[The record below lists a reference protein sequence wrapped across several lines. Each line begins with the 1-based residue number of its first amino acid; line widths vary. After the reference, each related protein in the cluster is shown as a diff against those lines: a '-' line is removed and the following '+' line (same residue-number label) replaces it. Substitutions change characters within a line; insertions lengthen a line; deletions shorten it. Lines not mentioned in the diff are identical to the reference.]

1 MKTIA
6 LSKMQ
11 AATIALQMLITCIP
25 VTLKGQHSAGT
36 LAERTLAR
44 PDVRWIHRRTAD
56 ANVYVLSGS
65 APAGMLTHLASESQ
79 RAIEANVQW
88 LGERSSRG
96 RLNLFFV
103 GSRDEMRA
111 FTGTRSGGWSV
122 VAEGTAFLVASDS
135 ISPAL
140 RHEVMHLLSWRLWG
154 TPGGVWMSEGVATA
168 AVGGCRD
175 WTLDEIAAALY
186 HDRQLATIAE
196 MRRRFRNGGTQGAIH
211 YLSAGSLVEFID
223 RTWGRVKL
231 RQLWQSGGMG
241 GAERVLGITPL
252 TLEQRWRSHVA
263 EQAAPEQWNVMRRQ
277 VAALGCE

>member
-1 MKTIA
+1 MRTIT

-11 AATIALQMLITCIP
+11 AAAIALQTLIACLPII
-25 VTLKGQHSAGT
+25 VEAQRARGT
-36 LAERTLAR
+36 LAQRTLAR
-44 PDVRWIHRRTAD
+44 SDARWIYRRTAD
-56 ANVYVLSGS
+56 ANVYALAGS
-65 APAGMLTHLASESQ
+65 APAGMLTHLAGESQ
-79 RAIEANVQW
+79 RAIEANLQW

-135 ISPAL
+135 IGPAI
-140 RHEVMHLLSWRLWG
+140 RHEAMHLLSWRLWG

-175 WTLDEIAAALY
+175 WTLDEIAASLY
-186 HDRQLATIAE
+186 RDRQLATITE
-196 MRRRFRNGGTQGAIH
+196 MRQRFRNGGTQGAIH
-211 YLSAGSLVEFID
+211 YLSAGSLVEYID
-223 RTWGRVKL
+223 RTWGRDKL
-231 RQLWQSGGMG
+231 RQLWQSGGLG
-241 GAERVLGITPL
+241 GVGPVLGVTPL
-252 TLEQRWRSHVA
+252 ALEQRWRSHVA
-263 EQAAPEQWNVMRRQ
+263 EQAGTVSWRVIRRS